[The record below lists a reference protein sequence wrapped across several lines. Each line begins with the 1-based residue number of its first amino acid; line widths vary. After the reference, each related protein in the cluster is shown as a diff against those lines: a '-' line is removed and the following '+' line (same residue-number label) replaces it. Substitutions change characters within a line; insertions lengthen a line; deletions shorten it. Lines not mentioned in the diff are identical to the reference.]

1 MGGGRGVRYPT
12 AFNEDVLTALSV
24 PIHKTGVVLSHNT
37 AEPLFGNGLLRPRDD
52 VLQADEVKRG
62 ISAKLGIADD
72 GLLTRDAVVSDKV
85 ETVSGDSP
93 HKTAISRASPRI
105 GIDAETVEGLEQ
117 NHVVINTEAHSLHTD
132 RNVGQRITLLG
143 GSNLL
148 AGASTLGHSDF
159 TNVSFARQG
168 GGSPLSN
175 VQKYSH
181 TNPFRPYGGSYVLES
196 VNYRGFFDD
205 TGWGYNNLTGSTD
218 TTNPYQDTTWKT
230 TNVRNNEQDS
240 TVRFLVRPIRVLD
253 KNHVEIY
260 RSHDA
265 LATSTPQY
273 DQNHLRASAGGKY
286 GVFVYE
292 VANGR
297 VPADNTPGSRSLP
310 DGNGPY
316 IPIFSAWDSAHQV
329 PGSKGPKIPGTEA
342 SDFDKTSLAST
353 VSTLV
358 ISENTLQHH
367 KSDAPRRRQEEDT
380 DDDLKKPDYSIKA
393 RFSQSLH
400 NKGHKGDVAYGVSDH
415 SGDGS

>member
-1 MGGGRGVRYPT
+1 M
-12 AFNEDVLTALSV
+12 
-24 PIHKTGVVLSHNT
+24 VLSHNT

-62 ISAKLGIADD
+62 ISAKLDIADD

-85 ETVSGDSP
+85 ETISGDSP

-117 NHVVINTEAHSLHTD
+117 NHVIINTEAHSLHTD

-148 AGASTLGHSDF
+148 AGASTLGDVDF

-196 VNYRGFFDD
+196 ENYRGFFDD
-205 TGWGYNNLTGSTD
+205 TGWGVNNLTGSTK
-218 TTNPYQDTTWKT
+218 TTNPYQDATWKT

-240 TVRFLVRPIRVLD
+240 TVKFLVRPIRVLD

-265 LATSTPQY
+265 LVTSTPQY

-286 GVFVYE
+286 GIFVYE

-297 VPADNTPGSRSLP
+297 TTVSNTPGARSLP
-310 DGNGPY
+310 DGNGP
-316 IPIFSAWDSAHQV
+316 
-329 PGSKGPKIPGTEA
+329 
-342 SDFDKTSLAST
+342 TS
-353 VSTLV
+353 
-358 ISENTLQHH
+358 
-367 KSDAPRRRQEEDT
+367 P
-380 DDDLKKPDYSIKA
+380 Y
-393 RFSQSLH
+393 
-400 NKGHKGDVAYGVSDH
+400 
-415 SGDGS
+415 